1 MNKKSLY
8 NQRWAKMGGGG
19 DGIEAPWTKEALFFM
34 EGVTEASD
42 DENSFQEEASGQRDE
57 NDDLLEDMD
66 LDDAVEAMS
75 LGSGQSKK

>member
-1 MNKKSLY
+1 
-8 NQRWAKMGGGG
+8 
-19 DGIEAPWTKEALFFM
+19 M